1 MKTRILL
8 VDDEASARLLFEE
21 LFHGKPVDLVMAIN
35 AAEARVAY
43 HSGDFNLAILDQ
55 RLPDGNG
62 LDLFAEMRRERP
74 RQMAVLITGH
84 ADVRDAVRAVREG
97 LFDYLTKPFHNLE
110 ELEAVIDKALEMDH
124 AYREIAQLRRTLED
138 EKQSQFPAIVAGR
151 SAAMERLL
159 HQVQQAG
166 PLDTTV
172 VIEGESGSG
181 KEMIVK
187 QIHAVSGRS
196 QEPLVEVNC
205 GALSESLLEAALFGF
220 EKGSFTGANKTTAG
234 YFEGADGGTL
244 FLDEIT
250 DMSPKL
256 QVSLL
261 RVLQERTFARIGST
275 VQRTTDFR
283 LICASNKPLE
293 NEMKEGR
300 FREDLYYRINV
311 VNVQVPPLRQRQRD
325 IMPLALSFLDHFNRK
340 FCKDVGP
347 FTPHA
352 ITALENAYWAGNV
365 RELQNVIERAVVI
378 KTGGPIIPEDLYMS
392 GTNDR
397 PVESAV
403 QSATP
408 IPYREAR
415 DRFELDYFQNLLS
428 IAEGNVSEVAR
439 LSGIS
444 RQNLY
449 PYFNRLGVLKN
460 KDTCL

>member
-1 MKTRILL
+1 MKTQVLL

-21 LFHGKPVDLVMAIN
+21 LLHDRPIDLVTAIN
-35 AAEARVAY
+35 VAEARQAF
-43 HSGDFNLAILDQ
+43 HSADFNLAILDQ

-62 LDLFAEMRRERP
+62 LDLFAEMRRARP
-74 RQMAVLITGH
+74 RQIALLISGH

-97 LFDYLTKPFHNLE
+97 LFDYLTKPFGNLE

-124 AYREIAQLRRTLED
+124 AYREIAKLRQSLED
-138 EKQSQFPAIVAGR
+138 EKQEKLPPIVVGR
-151 SAAMERLL
+151 SASMARLM

-181 KEMIVK
+181 KEVIVK
-187 QIHAVSGRS
+187 QLHAVSERS
-196 QEPLVEVNC
+196 KQSLVEVNC

-220 EKGSFTGANKTTAG
+220 EKGAFTGANKTTAG
-234 YFEGADGGTL
+234 LFEDADRSTL

-261 RVLQERTFARIGST
+261 RVLQERTFARIGSS

-283 LICASNKPLE
+283 LICASNKSLE
-293 NEMKEGR
+293 TEMKEGR

-311 VNVQVPPLRQRQRD
+311 VNIQVPPLRQRHGD

-340 FCKDVGP
+340 FAKDIGP
-347 FTPHA
+347 FTPDA
-352 ITALENAYWAGNV
+352 IAALETAYWAGNV
-365 RELQNVIERAVVI
+365 RELQNVVERAVVI
-378 KTGGPIIPEDLYMS
+378 KAGGPINPDDIGMP
-392 GTNDR
+392 
-397 PVESAV
+397 SASKSV
-403 QSATP
+403 SQTAETSAASLP
-408 IPYREAR
+408 FRKAR
-415 DRFELDYFQNLLS
+415 QRFEREYFENLLKTTG
-428 IAEGNVSEVAR
+428 GNVSEVAR

-449 PYFNRLGVLKN
+449 PYFNRLGVLK
-460 KDTCL
+460 K

>member
-21 LFHGKPVDLVMAIN
+21 LLYDKPIELVTAIN
-35 AAEARVAY
+35 VAEARQAF
-43 HSGDFNLAILDQ
+43 HSTDFNLAILDQ

-62 LDLFAEMRRERP
+62 LDLFAEMRKERP
-74 RQMAVLITGH
+74 RQMALLITGH

-97 LFDYLTKPFHNLE
+97 LFDYLTKPFSNLE

-124 AYREIAQLRRTLED
+124 AYREITKLRQTLED
-138 EKQSQFPAIVAGR
+138 EQQGKVAPIVVGR
-151 SAAMERLL
+151 SAAMARLL

-181 KEMIVK
+181 KEVIVK
-187 QIHAVSGRS
+187 QIHTISERSGES
-196 QEPLVEVNC
+196 LVEVNC

-234 YFEGADGGTL
+234 YFEDADGGTL

-275 VQRTTDFR
+275 VQRSTDFR
-283 LICASNKPLE
+283 LICASNKSLE
-293 NEMKEGR
+293 TEMKEGR

-311 VNVQVPPLRQRQRD
+311 VNIQVPPLRKRQKD
-325 IMPLALSFLDHFNRK
+325 IMPLAISFLDHFNQK
-340 FCKDVGP
+340 FGKDIGP
-347 FTPHA
+347 FTPDA
-352 ITALENAYWAGNV
+352 VAALESAYWAGNV
-365 RELQNVIERAVVI
+365 RELQNVVERAVVI
-378 KTGGPIIPEDLYMS
+378 KAGGPINPEDIGMPDT
-392 GTNDR
+392 GDR
-397 PVESAV
+397 PIDATA
-403 QSATP
+403 QSPTP
-408 IPYREAR
+408 LPYRRAR
-415 DRFELDYFQNLLS
+415 ERFELEYFENLLK
-428 IAEGNVSEVAR
+428 IAGGNVSEVAR
-439 LSGIS
+439 LSGIT

-449 PYFNRLGVLKN
+449 PYFNRLGVLK
-460 KDTCL
+460 K

>member
-21 LFHGKPVDLVMAIN
+21 LLHDKEVEVVTAAN
-35 AAEARVAY
+35 AAEARTAF

-74 RQMAVLITGH
+74 RQMALLITGH

-138 EKQSQFPAIVAGR
+138 ETQSQFPAIVSGR

-181 KEMIVK
+181 KEVIVK
-187 QIHAVSGRS
+187 KIHAVSGRS
-196 QEPLVEVNC
+196 REPLIEVNC

-261 RVLQERTFARIGST
+261 RVLQERTFSRIGST
-275 VQRTTDFR
+275 EKRTTDFR

-293 NEMKEGR
+293 TEMKEGR

-311 VNVQVPPLRQRQRD
+311 VNIQVPPLRQRQKD

-340 FCKDVGP
+340 FGKDIGP

-352 ITALENAYWAGNV
+352 IAILENAYWAGNV
-365 RELQNVIERAVVI
+365 RELQNVVERAVVI
-378 KTGGPIIPEDLYMS
+378 KGSGPIVPEDLSMP
-392 GTNDR
+392 GTCDR
-397 PVESAV
+397 PLESNA
-403 QSATP
+403 QSAPP

-415 DRFELDYFQNLLS
+415 DRFELRYFENLLN
-428 IAEGNVSEVAR
+428 IADGNVSEVAR

-449 PYFNRLGVLKN
+449 PYFNRLGIPK
-460 KDTCL
+460 K

>member
-21 LFHGKPVDLVMAIN
+21 LFHDKPVELVSAIN
-35 AAEARVAY
+35 ATEARQAF

-62 LDLFAEMRRERP
+62 LDLFTEMRRERP

-110 ELEAVIDKALEMDH
+110 ELEAVIDKALEMDQ
-124 AYREIAQLRRTLED
+124 AYREIARLRRTLED
-138 EKQSQFPAIVAGR
+138 EKQGQFPAIVGGR

-196 QEPLVEVNC
+196 KEPLVEVNC

-293 NEMKEGR
+293 PEMKEGR

-311 VNVQVPPLRQRQRD
+311 VNIQVPPLRQRQRD
-325 IMPLALSFLDHFNRK
+325 IMPLALSFLDHFNHK
-340 FCKDVGP
+340 FGKDVGP
-347 FTPHA
+347 FTPQA
-352 ITALENAYWAGNV
+352 IAALENAYWPGNV
-365 RELQNVIERAVVI
+365 RELQNVVERAVVI
-378 KTGGPIIPEDLYMS
+378 KTEGPIIPEDLSMS

-397 PVESAV
+397 PLEGAA

-408 IPYREAR
+408 LPYREAR
-415 DRFELDYFQNLLS
+415 DRFELCYFENLLK
-428 IAEGNVSEVAR
+428 IADGNVSEVAR

-449 PYFNRLGVLKN
+449 PYFNRLGVLK
-460 KDTCL
+460 K

>member
-21 LFHGKPVDLVMAIN
+21 LLNDKPIELVTAITV
-35 AAEARVAY
+35 AEARQAF
-43 HSGDFNLAILDQ
+43 HAADFNLAILDQ

-74 RQMAVLITGH
+74 RQMALLITGH
-84 ADVRDAVRAVREG
+84 ANVRDAVRAVREG
-97 LFDYLTKPFHNLE
+97 LFDYLTKPFNNLE

-124 AYREIAQLRRTLED
+124 AYREIAELRQTLED
-138 EKQSQFPAIVAGR
+138 EKQGKAPPVVVGR
-151 SAAMERLL
+151 SAAMARLL

-181 KEMIVK
+181 KEVIAK
-187 QIHAVSGRS
+187 QLHAVSKRAGDA
-196 QEPLVEVNC
+196 LVEVNC

-220 EKGSFTGANKTTAG
+220 EKGAFTGANRTTAG
-234 YFEGADGGTL
+234 YFEDADGGTL

-250 DMSPKL
+250 EMSPKL

-283 LICASNKPLE
+283 LICASNKSVE
-293 NEMKEGR
+293 AEMKEGR

-311 VNVQVPPLRQRQRD
+311 VSIQVPPLRQRQID

-340 FCKDVGP
+340 FGKDIGP
-347 FTPHA
+347 FSSDA
-352 ITALENAYWAGNV
+352 VAALEGAYWAGNV
-365 RELQNVIERAVVI
+365 RELQNVVERAVVI
-378 KTGGPIIPEDLYMS
+378 KAGGPIVPGDLGMS
-392 GTNDR
+392 GAHGTA
-397 PVESAV
+397 PEGGA

-408 IPYREAR
+408 LPYREAR
-415 DRFELDYFQNLLS
+415 DRFELGYFENLLKV
-428 IAEGNVSEVAR
+428 ANGNVSEVAR

-449 PYFNRLGVLKN
+449 PYFNRLGVLK
-460 KDTCL
+460 K